1 MSWGSPH
8 SHDVPRTVTGSKK
21 GWLSRTMVYY
31 RAMSY
36 RNLRESLNPSSDED
50 VEPYFPEPEVEL
62 DLDTLD

>member
-1 MSWGSPH
+1 
-8 SHDVPRTVTGSKK
+8 
-21 GWLSRTMVYY
+21 MVYY